1 LINNIDSNL
10 QFFFNEFEL
19 PYNKP
24 HTFSRALL
32 FHSFLL
38 NIITTT
44 EISVKYR
51 GYIEREKKLADK
63 ILRLENLN
71 IPNDFDYSV
80 LNSISIESRQKL
92 EAIRPKTISQAS
104 RIPGVSPADI
114 SVLLVYFGR

>member
-1 LINNIDSNL
+1 MSKIP
-10 QFFFNEFEL
+10 F
-19 PYNKP
+19 NKP
-24 HTFSRALL
+24 YTFSRALL
-32 FHSFLL
+32 FHNFLL